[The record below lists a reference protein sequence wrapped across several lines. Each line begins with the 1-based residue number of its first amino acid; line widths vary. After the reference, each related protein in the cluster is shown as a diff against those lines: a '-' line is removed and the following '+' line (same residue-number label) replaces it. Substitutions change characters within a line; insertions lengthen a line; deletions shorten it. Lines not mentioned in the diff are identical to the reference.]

1 MCLRVTMQKDPS
13 WIPIGSQF
21 LIRVFTKFVFTSNGA
36 SSFVVWLKYSD
47 TGGLKTIT
55 VRIIYLFAFQIWCCE
70 LCVENQCEE
79 KGSIVLLIFLQLS
92 SMGDGLVG
100 RGGSYHVWS
109 SEIASFCFV
118 GPAEIASFA
127 RWLVHPV

>member
-1 MCLRVTMQKDPS
+1 M
-13 WIPIGSQF
+13 
-21 LIRVFTKFVFTSNGA
+21 FTSNGA

-55 VRIIYLFAFQIWCCE
+55 VRMIYLFAFQIWCCE

-109 SEIASFCFV
+109 SEIVSFCFV
-118 GPAEIASFA
+118 GPAEIASFE
-127 RWLVHPV
+127 R